1 MHDSLGVFK
10 MQTTK
15 WDSTEFITYTL
26 TALNALSQ
34 FMNKFVF
41 LSSDSFK
48 M

>member
-15 WDSTEFITYTL
+15 WDSTEFITY
-26 TALNALSQ
+26 
-34 FMNKFVF
+34 KFVF